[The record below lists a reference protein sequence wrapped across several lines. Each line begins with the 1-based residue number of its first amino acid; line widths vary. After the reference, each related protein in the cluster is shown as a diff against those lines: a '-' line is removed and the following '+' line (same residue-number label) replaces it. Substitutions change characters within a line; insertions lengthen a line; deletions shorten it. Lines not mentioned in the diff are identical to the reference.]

1 MIKCAENI
9 CERGSKRNEHIQAFC
24 EPNTARKGLRRRKSR
39 GKEKAKTGTK
49 SSVRISDAVSF
60 RLASKER
67 ALKPSSV
74 AKYRNL
80 ASRHIVPFLGDRR
93 IHELDREA
101 ALDFVRLLSDGKT
114 NGGEL
119 LSRGT
124 ARDVLMI
131 LKKSVRLYG
140 G

>member
-1 MIKCAENI
+1 M
-9 CERGSKRNEHIQAFC
+9 
-24 EPNTARKGLRRRKSR
+24 
-39 GKEKAKTGTK
+39 
-49 SSVRISDAVSF
+49 
-60 RLASKER
+60 
-67 ALKPSSV
+67 
-74 AKYRNL
+74 
-80 ASRHIVPFLGDRR
+80 PFLGDRR